1 MKEEKT
7 MNKKD
12 IRQLPISDTDVVK
25 VIPTKRNVDIR
36 YTLKTDTEQTE
47 SLNSIR
53 KESQPVKRLTKETY
67 LDPATNSIRTY
78 RQKEKRT
85 ENESTFYRTKRELNW
100 LILNSFEG
108 KENELFITL
117 TYKEQMQ
124 DYEMLGKDF
133 RNFMRRLSRH
143 FKEEIDFDY
152 IVVRE
157 PHLSGSWHMHV
168 LMKYSTNTG
177 SAAFQSSNR
186 EWTELITEKWQ
197 KGIVHISPIT
207 EVNQLAVYLTRHL
220 MDIAIDDNGEEIELF
235 ADSLSPKSFAK
246 NKRLELYP
254 QHLKIYSYS
263 KRIEKP
269 RKLYMTYAECKEI
282 YEETHEKNWDNSM
295 LLFDDHFALQQRH
308 IQLTLKE

>member
-1 MKEEKT
+1 MH
-7 MNKKD
+7 KKD

-67 LDPATNSIRTY
+67 LDPATNSVRTY
-78 RQKEKRT
+78 QQKEKRT

-117 TYKEQMQ
+117 TYKEQML

-152 IVVRE
+152 IIVRE

-168 LMKYSTNTG
+168 LIKYSTNTD
-177 SAAFQSSNR
+177 SAALPSSNR
-186 EWTELITEKWQ
+186 EWTELITEKWK
-197 KGIVHISPIT
+197 KGIVHISPIK

-220 MDIAIDDNGEEIELF
+220 MDIAVDDNGEEIELF
-235 ADSLSPKSFAK
+235 ADSLSPKSLVK

-263 KRIEKP
+263 KRIERP
-269 RKLYMTYAECKEI
+269 HKLYMTYAQCRET

-295 LLFDDHFALQQRH
+295 LLFDEHFVLHQRH